1 MPLVLLVLGAMDLDL
16 EFFTLL
22 ADLKSRRDKLIL
34 MAGLN
39 GSGKTT
45 ILNKIHSEGVSTE
58 IVTPGFSVETVKHA
72 YINLAAFDVGSE
84 NRIPP
89 LYMQHFQNKKG
100 LIFVV
105 DSNDQNRVLEAR
117 DELHR
122 MLQEDELKNVVVLV
136 LANKQDLCNAM
147 TAEELSK
154 ELDIKSLRINQ
165 WHISSTC
172 AISGDGLLEALRKF
186 FWAIDSMVPHVHVLI
201 CVDKDKDI
209 SCSGEEIG
217 KDEDEHK
224 DFQSTIQEVFTQND
238 WVPTPFAV
246 NPEFHFTCVSRLDYI
261 MDCVQEACSCGLPV
275 DLMVL
280 DDEYIMEMGQDAFK
294 SMKDEWHRA
303 EFDGHVIGVTS
314 RNENIDHRWIDP
326 MPGVLLNLHFSVFSN
341 KERVSVIFG
350 HIFGNRYLSR
360 ASRFSRQAAFHWS
373 CSDE

>member
-72 YINLAAFDVGSE
+72 YINIAAFDVGSE

-165 WHISSTC
+165 WHISSTS

-209 SCSGEEIG
+209 RCSGEEIG

-238 WVPTPFAV
+238 WVPTPSAV

-280 DDEYIMEMGQDAFK
+280 DYEYIMEMGQDAFK
-294 SMKDEWHRA
+294 AMKDEWHRA

-314 RNENIDHRWIDP
+314 RNENIDHQRIVP